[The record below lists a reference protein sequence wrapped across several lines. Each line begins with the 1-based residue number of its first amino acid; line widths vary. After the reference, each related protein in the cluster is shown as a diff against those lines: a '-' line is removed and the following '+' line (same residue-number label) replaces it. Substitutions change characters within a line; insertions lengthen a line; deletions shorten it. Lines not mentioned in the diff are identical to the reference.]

1 MAPSRRRSGSA
12 PSLAV
17 VLIVAVLILGF
28 YVLRGDLG
36 DLTGNLPADNKTEGG
51 GGKASP
57 ATRDAPKGDP
67 GGDNTAAIRRLGG
80 RVDYGRVDPRT
91 GQRSGITATIV
102 PAMVKAAAD
111 DRIGTPAEQDIRPPG
126 WNDLPTRNRSRG
138 HLLGRQLGGT
148 GDLEQ
153 NLVAM
158 YQRRANSPVMRDYE
172 TAIADA
178 VEKGETVR
186 YRVKPGYA
194 SPTDKGAPVVVR
206 LTATGN
212 RGLRFDVSIANT
224 ANAEVTEYIP
234 LKGAA

>member
-12 PSLAV
+12 PSLAA

-28 YVLRGDLG
+28 YLLRDDLG
-36 DLTGNLPADNKTEGG
+36 DIAGSLPPDNQTG

-57 ATRDAPKGDP
+57 ATRDAPGGRL
-67 GGDNTAAIRRLGG
+67 GGDNTDAIRKLGG
-80 RVDYGRVDPRT
+80 KVDYGRVDPKT

-102 PAMVKAAAD
+102 PAMVRAAAD
-111 DRIGTPAEQDIRPPG
+111 DRIGTPADQDIRPPG

-148 GDLEQ
+148 GDLEA
-153 NLVAM
+153 NLVTL

-194 SPTDKGAPVVVR
+194 STTDKGAPVLVR
-206 LTATGN
+206 LTATGD
-212 RGLRFDVSIANT
+212 RGFKFDVAIANT
-224 ANAEVTEYIP
+224 ANAEVTEFVA
-234 LKGAA
+234 LEGAA